1 MSQIEKLIL
10 TVLTGIGMLNL
21 NLSKGQGIF
30 INSRVLHKMHSENN
44 AAIPNFLSLIH
55 I

>member
-21 NLSKGQGIF
+21 NLYISKLVWFTF
-30 INSRVLHKMHSENN
+30 I
-44 AAIPNFLSLIH
+44 
-55 I
+55 